1 MTKDKYK
8 RLLSKSFH
16 DALTRVLIL
25 CESAE
30 TPRTQSAAYMRLRE
44 ALEKVY
50 PYVKI
55 AMFPND
61 VLVDMAEV
69 LQGMYDEQDDLQSYY
84 KYTIGYL
91 ETKIDDH
98 NSKQNQHNRR
108 IHLDGLNAPH
118 SELCGLDHSFT
129 AWLYNEGYYA
139 QRNNMYKLLLE
150 TIMSMLQL
158 ENSIA

>member
-1 MTKDKYK
+1 MTKNIYK

-25 CESAE
+25 CEKAE
-30 TPRTQSAAYMRLRE
+30 TPRTQSAAHMRLRE
-44 ALEKVY
+44 TLEKVY

-55 AMFPND
+55 AMFPDD

-91 ETKIDDH
+91 ETKINDH
-98 NSKQNQHNRR
+98 VIKQKQHNLRV
-108 IHLDGLNAPH
+108 HLDELNASN
-118 SELCGLDHSFT
+118 SELCRLDHSFT
-129 AWLYNEGYYA
+129 AWLHNEGYYA
-139 QRNNMYKLLLE
+139 QRNNMYELLLE
-150 TIMSMLQL
+150 TITSMLHL
-158 ENSIA
+158 ENSK